1 MSGELNIEHN
11 GIFGDSETVMITRA
25 RLNRLVTEMVIRI
38 AANAITDREIAD
50 GAISIAKLQSGLIT
64 TALIQDYGVTT
75 QKIAEGAI
83 TRSKLSSVL
92 LPQISEVYTAGA
104 QTLTAGA
111 AFADVTTLTITLT
124 PGSESSRFLLMV
136 KLSATSA
143 SGGLLSARVLD
154 DDSAELGLS
163 TRQIPASGADTLT
176 FFHLASPG
184 VSDAV
189 TFKVQASATTNDIAL
204 VSAKS
209 SLLVQEVI

>member
-11 GIFGDSETVMITRA
+11 GIFGDGEAVIITQA
-25 RLNRLVTEMVIRI
+25 RLNRLVTDMTARI
-38 AANAITDREIAD
+38 AANAITDREVAD

-64 TALIQDYGVTT
+64 TALIQDFGVTT
-75 QKIAEGAI
+75 LKLAEGAV
-83 TRSKLSSVL
+83 TRTKLSSVL

-111 AFADVTTLTITLT
+111 AFADVAALTITLS
-124 PGSESSRFLLMV
+124 PGSENSRFLLMV
-136 KLSATSA
+136 KISATSA

-154 DDSAELGLS
+154 EDSAALGLS
-163 TRQIPASGADTLT
+163 TRQIAASGADTLT

-184 VSDAV
+184 TTNSV
-189 TFKVQASATTNDIAL
+189 TYKVQATATTNDIAL

-209 SLLVQEVI
+209 SLLVQEII